1 MFRRVLNTPLK
12 HTLKYSERLTS
23 IYSAVYHLLSE
34 RNGLMTIGWGVL
46 QNRFPHAS
54 LLSQQ
59 LGIKAKT
66 YFQKV
71 ITSTMSLYKG
81 RPWRMK
87 RILFDSEKDDRGLA
101 WKWVSCKVF
110 IAALQQS
117 KLNLNLHW
125 PSSCGMWLFSYT
137 KWEELKTT

>member
-1 MFRRVLNTPLK
+1 
-12 HTLKYSERLTS
+12 
-23 IYSAVYHLLSE
+23 
-34 RNGLMTIGWGVL
+34 MTIGWRVL

-54 LLSQQ
+54 LLFQQ

-81 RPWRMK
+81 RPWRMN

-101 WKWVSCKVF
+101 WK
-110 IAALQQS
+110 
-117 KLNLNLHW
+117 
-125 PSSCGMWLFSYT
+125 
-137 KWEELKTT
+137 

>member
-1 MFRRVLNTPLK
+1 
-12 HTLKYSERLTS
+12 
-23 IYSAVYHLLSE
+23 
-34 RNGLMTIGWGVL
+34 MTIGWRVL

-54 LLSQQ
+54 LLFQQ

-71 ITSTMSLYKG
+71 IANTMSLYNG

-101 WKWVSCKVF
+101 WK
-110 IAALQQS
+110 
-117 KLNLNLHW
+117 
-125 PSSCGMWLFSYT
+125 
-137 KWEELKTT
+137 